1 MNILTILRDYF
12 PGLIPIFRHLLYR
25 FERVPSLPQE
35 KPARINIGQVSFLW
49 WIRTRKDWWMAS
61 KDYAEIEQLIIFAQA
76 VKSIRNCCFWDIGAA
91 QGIYTLTAVAAGA
104 SKVISFEPH
113 EPSFKALVSNIRL
126 NDYTKKVN
134 PMSIALGNQS
144 GERLL
149 FLWQD
154 ISLND

>member
-61 KDYAEIEQLIIFAQA
+61 KDYAEIEQLIILLKPSSQFEIA
-76 VKSIRNCCFWDIGAA
+76 VS
-91 QGIYTLTAVAAGA
+91 GISA
-104 SKVISFEPH
+104 PH
-113 EPSFKALVSNIRL
+113 KGFTPLLRL
-126 NDYTKKVN
+126 LQEHQKLYLSN
-134 PMSIALGNQS
+134 PMNPPL
-144 GERLL
+144 RH
-149 FLWQD
+149 W
-154 ISLND
+154 